1 MDVTN
6 EIIVLN
12 YSAGVLSYSVGLQK
26 GVTTNPNL
34 ALWEDLDEE
43 KLLFVHSTSWR
54 FIDNELIITWLAL
67 PKEHCVLDRIYVES
81 PIVRSESATRPGGV
95 HVSKQN
101 VVAHGLRHLA
111 LLVTE
116 DTVVRAAL
124 PADFAAY
131 LGTLVPAAASGF

>member
-54 FIDNELIITWLAL
+54 FIENGLIITWLAL
-67 PKEHCVLDRIYVES
+67 PKEQCVLDRIYVES
-81 PIVRSESATRPGGV
+81 PIVGSESATRPGSLIQV
-95 HVSKQN
+95 QN

-111 LLVTE
+111 LLLTE
-116 DTVVRAAL
+116 DPVVRAAL
-124 PADFAAY
+124 PANFAAY
-131 LGTLVPAAASGF
+131 LGTLVPAAARGF

>member
-1 MDVTN
+1 MQVTN
-6 EIIVLN
+6 EIVVLN
-12 YSAGVLSYSVGLQK
+12 YSAGVLSYSVGFQK
-26 GVTTNPNL
+26 GVTMNPTL

-54 FIDNELIITWLAL
+54 FIDNGLIITWLAL
-67 PKEHCVLDRIYVES
+67 PKEQCVLDRIYVES
-81 PIVRSESATRPGGV
+81 PIVGSEWATRPGGV

-116 DTVVRAAL
+116 DPVFRAAI

-131 LGTLVPAAASGF
+131 LATLVPAAAKGF

>member
-1 MDVTN
+1 MQVTN

-12 YSAGVLSYSVGLQK
+12 YSAGVLSYSVGIQK

-54 FIDNELIITWLAL
+54 FEEGLIITWLAL
-67 PKEHCVLDRIYVES
+67 PKEQCVLDRIYVES
-81 PIVRSESATRPGGV
+81 PIVGSESATRPGGV

-101 VVAHGLRHLA
+101 VVAHGLWHLA

-131 LGTLVPAAASGF
+131 LATLVPAAARGF

>member
-12 YSAGVLSYSVGLQK
+12 YSAGVLSYSVGIQK

-54 FIDNELIITWLAL
+54 FIDNGLIITWLAM
-67 PKEHCVLDRIYVES
+67 PKEQCVLDRIYVES
-81 PIVRSESATRPGGV
+81 PIVGSESATRPGSLIQV
-95 HVSKQN
+95 QN

-111 LLVTE
+111 LLLTE
-116 DTVVRAAL
+116 DPVVRAAI
-124 PADFAAY
+124 PANFAAY
-131 LGTLVPAAASGF
+131 LASLVPAAARGF

>member
-1 MDVTN
+1 MQVTN

-12 YSAGVLSYSVGLQK
+12 YSAGILSYSIGLQK
-26 GVTTNPNL
+26 GIMQNPNL

-43 KLLFVHSTSWR
+43 KLLFAHSTSWR
-54 FIDNELIITWLAL
+54 FVENGLIITWLAL

-81 PIVRSESATRPGGV
+81 PIVGSESATRPAALV
-95 HVSKQN
+95 QVQN

-111 LLVTE
+111 LLITE
-116 DTVVRAAL
+116 DPVVRAAI

-131 LGTLVPAAASGF
+131 LGTLVPAAARGF

>member
-6 EIIVLN
+6 EIVVLN

-26 GVTTNPNL
+26 GVTKNPNQV
-34 ALWEDLDEE
+34 LWEDLDEE
-43 KLLFVHSTSWR
+43 ELLFVHSTSWR
-54 FIDNELIITWLAL
+54 FEEGLIITWLVM
-67 PKEHCVLDRIYVES
+67 PKKDHIQDHIYVES
-81 PIVRSESATRPGGV
+81 PIVGSESATRPGGV

-111 LLVTE
+111 LLLTE
-116 DTVVRAAL
+116 DPVFRAAI

-131 LGTLVPAAASGF
+131 LATLVPTAVRGF

>member
-1 MDVTN
+1 MQVTN

-26 GVTTNPNL
+26 GIMQNPNL

-54 FIDNELIITWLAL
+54 FVDDGLMITWLAL
-67 PKEHCVLDRIYVES
+67 PKEQCVLDRIYVES
-81 PIVRSESATRPGGV
+81 PIVSSESATRPGSPIQG
-95 HVSKQN
+95 QN

-111 LLVTE
+111 LLITE
-116 DTVVRAAL
+116 DPVFRAAI

-131 LGTLVPAAASGF
+131 LGTLVPAAARRF

>member
-6 EIIVLN
+6 EIVILN
-12 YSAGVLSYSVGLQK
+12 YSAGVLSYSVGIQK

-54 FIDNELIITWLAL
+54 FEEGLIITWLVM
-67 PKEHCVLDRIYVES
+67 PKKDHIQDHIYVES
-81 PIVRSESATRPGGV
+81 PIDGSESATRPG
-95 HVSKQN
+95 SLIQMQN

-111 LLVTE
+111 LLLTE
-116 DTVVRAAL
+116 DPVVRAAI
-124 PADFAAY
+124 PANFAAY
-131 LGTLVPAAASGF
+131 LATLVPATARGF